1 MNSFSKV
8 FLRLEENMIDTQYD
22 IGKLEAGKE
31 FHQQK
36 LRLIH
41 NQLEEK
47 NEELII
53 SRRRFDRLDGHV
65 RDEKLSG
72 ENQ

>member
-8 FLRLEENMIDTQYD
+8 FLKLEESMIDTQYD
-22 IGKLEAGKE
+22 IDKLEAGKE

-41 NQLEEK
+41 LQLDEK
-47 NEELII
+47 NEELMIR
-53 SRRRFDRLDGHV
+53 RRRFDRLDGNV
-65 RDEKLSG
+65 RDE
-72 ENQ
+72 

>member
-8 FLRLEENMIDTQYD
+8 FLKLEENMIDIQYD
-22 IGKLEAGKE
+22 IDKLEASKE
-31 FHQQK
+31 FYQQK

-47 NEELII
+47 NEELVI
-53 SRRRFDRLDGHV
+53 SRRRFDRIDGNV
-65 RDEKLSG
+65 RDE
-72 ENQ
+72 

>member
-8 FLRLEENMIDTQYD
+8 FLKLEENMIDIQYD
-22 IGKLEAGKE
+22 IDKLEASKE
-31 FHQQK
+31 FYQQK

-47 NEELII
+47 NEELVT
-53 SRRRFDRLDGHV
+53 SRRRFDRLDGNA
-65 RDEKLSG
+65 RDE
-72 ENQ
+72 

>member
-1 MNSFSKV
+1 MISFSKA
-8 FLRLEENMIDTQYD
+8 FLRLEESMIDSQYD
-22 IGKLEAGKE
+22 IDKLEAGKE

-47 NEELII
+47 NEELMI
-53 SRRRFDRLDGHV
+53 SKRRFDRLDVHA
-65 RDEKLSG
+65 RDE
-72 ENQ
+72 

>member
-1 MNSFSKV
+1 MNSFSKA
-8 FLRLEENMIDTQYD
+8 FLRLEESMIDSQYD
-22 IGKLEAGKE
+22 IDRLEAGKE

-36 LRLIH
+36 LRLIQ

-53 SRRRFDRLDGHV
+53 SRRRFDRLDGHA
-65 RDEKLSG
+65 RDK
-72 ENQ
+72 

>member
-8 FLRLEENMIDTQYD
+8 FLKLEENMIDIQYD
-22 IGKLEAGKE
+22 IDKLEASKE
-31 FHQQK
+31 FYQQK

-47 NEELII
+47 NEELIV
-53 SRRRFDRLDGHV
+53 SRRRFDRLDGNV
-65 RDEKLSG
+65 RDE
-72 ENQ
+72 